1 MQKIQLIGIINLE
14 KLENY
19 IESSMIDIAY
29 IDEVQND
36 SIRLLLDERIDI
48 ENPDDKIW
56 LDELFKKAFLEC
68 QEYKV
73 KIIWGSVT

>member
-1 MQKIQLIGIINLE
+1 MQKIQLLGIQNPIKLE
-14 KLENY
+14 KY
-19 IESSMIDIAY
+19 IDTSMIDVAY

-36 SIRLLLDERIDI
+36 SIRILLDEGIDI
-48 ENPDDKIW
+48 NNPDDKIW

-73 KIIWGSVT
+73 KIIW